1 MLDTGGLNVSEEG
14 LKNPRFREFKARQ
27 MARLIQLEKELA
39 EKYPDSEERVKYL
52 VEVLMHK
59 LYGLRVYTLN
69 DYIHTLYL
77 AGKEFKEFSVMI
89 PKPEEVDEL
98 LGLE

>member
-1 MLDTGGLNVSEEG
+1 MSEGG
-14 LKNPRFREFKARQ
+14 LKNPRLREFKARQ

-39 EKYPDSEERVKYL
+39 EKYPESEGRVKYL

-77 AGKEFKEFSVMI
+77 AGREFKEFSAMI